1 MQINDLKQLLRENG
15 IVGAGGA
22 GFPSYAK
29 LDLRASAVILNC
41 AECEPLLK
49 LHRQMLE
56 KYAYEIV
63 STLSLIADTVE
74 AEEFVIAVKGSYKGA
89 VSAVK
94 NVIGDFKKGRIG
106 ILPEMYPAGDE
117 VVTIYE
123 TTGRVVPP
131 GNLPIS
137 VGCIVYNV
145 ETVYNMY
152 RAINS
157 KLPVTHKY
165 VTVAGEVKEPKTIKA
180 PLGTSFKTLI
190 DMCGG
195 VTAENTRII
204 SGGPMTGNL
213 ADEYGVVTKTTNGIL
228 VMPENH
234 EIVLKRLANA
244 GLEIKRAMSVC
255 CQCRACT
262 ELCSRN
268 LLGQPIEPHKFMR
281 ALSRNVI
288 TDPQEMVNTLYCS
301 SCGICEMYACPQGLN
316 PRSLIADY
324 KMGLRKNGIKPTALE
339 EFDDVRDDREY
350 RLVPMHRLKERLDLI
365 KYDINAPI
373 TEEVPHEKHIKIMLS
388 QHIGAPAKP
397 IVKPGDNV
405 TAAQVVAKTDDSAL
419 GVNIHAP
426 ENGAVAEITDKFII
440 IAVDTGKE

>member
-1 MQINDLKQLLRENG
+1 MQINELKQLLRENG
-15 IVGAGGA
+15 VVGAGGA

-29 LDLRASAVILNC
+29 LDLRASTVILNC

-56 KYAYEIV
+56 KFAYEIV
-63 STLSLIADTVE
+63 STLSLVADTVE

-94 NVIGDFKKGRIG
+94 KVLENFKKGRIG

-152 RAINS
+152 CALNS

-180 PLGTSFKTLI
+180 PIGTSFKTLI

-195 VTAENTRII
+195 VTSENVRII

-213 ADEYGVVTKTTNGIL
+213 ADEYDVVTKTTNGIL

-268 LLGQPIEPHKFMR
+268 LLGQPIAPHKFMR

-288 TDPQEMVNTLYCS
+288 TDPQDMINTMYCS

-316 PRSLIADY
+316 PRSLIAEY
-324 KMGLRKNGIKPTALE
+324 KAGLRKNGIRPTALE
-339 EFDDVRDDREY
+339 EFDEVRDDREY

-365 KYDINAPI
+365 KYDINAPV
-373 TEEVPHEKHIKIMLS
+373 TDEMPKEKRIKIMLS

-397 IVKPGDNV
+397 TVKIGDGV
-405 TAAQVVAKTDDSAL
+405 SAAQVIAKADDSAL
-419 GVNIHAP
+419 GVSIHAP
-426 ENGAVAEITDKFII
+426 QNGVIEEITDKFIMI
-440 IAVDTGKE
+440 TVDGGKE

>member
-1 MQINDLKQLLRENG
+1 MQINELKQLLRENG

-29 LDLRASAVILNC
+29 LDTRATAIILNC

-74 AEEFVIAVKGSYKGA
+74 ADEFVIAVKGSYKGA
-89 VSAVK
+89 VSAVEK
-94 NVIGDFKKGRIG
+94 VLGDFKKGRIG

-152 RAINS
+152 CALNS
-157 KLPVTHKY
+157 KSPVTHKY
-165 VTVAGEVKEPKTIKA
+165 VTVAGEVKTPKTIKA

-190 DMCGG
+190 EMCGG
-195 VTAENTRII
+195 TTKENVRII

-213 ADEYGVVTKTTNGIL
+213 GDMYDVVTKTTNGIL

-234 EIVLKRLANA
+234 EIVVKRLVNA

-268 LLGQPIEPHKFMR
+268 LLGQPIAPHKFMR

-288 TDPQEMVNTLYCS
+288 TDPQDMINTMYCS

-316 PRSLIADY
+316 PRSLIAEY
-324 KMGLRKNGIKPTALE
+324 KIGLRKNGIKPTALE
-339 EFDDVRDDREY
+339 KFDEVRDDREY
-350 RLVPMHRLKERLDLI
+350 RLVPMHRLKERLDLV
-365 KYDINAPI
+365 KYDIDAPI
-373 TEEVPHEKHIKIMLS
+373 TEDTPKEKSIKIMLS

-397 IVKPGDNV
+397 VVKTGDKV
-405 TAAQVVAKTDDSAL
+405 TASQIIAQTDESAL

-426 ENGAVAEITDKFII
+426 KNGIIENITDKFII
-440 IAVDTGKE
+440 ITVDAGKE